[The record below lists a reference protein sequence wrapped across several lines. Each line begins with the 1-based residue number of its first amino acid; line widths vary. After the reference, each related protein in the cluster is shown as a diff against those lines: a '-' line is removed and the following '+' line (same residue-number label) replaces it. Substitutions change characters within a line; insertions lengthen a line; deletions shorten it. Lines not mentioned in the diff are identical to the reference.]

1 MQSRK
6 TAGLLAVVVIVAAVV
21 VFIVLRNNSDSNSG
35 SSNKTFGFALESG
48 KVAGGSQDIS
58 ATQGDHLT
66 VTLHTDVPAELH
78 IHGYEL
84 SKDID
89 AGKTGSISFTA
100 DATGEFEVEAH
111 QLVHGEEGPG
121 SELAQLQVNP

>member
-6 TAGLLAVVVIVAAVV
+6 VAALLGVVVLIAAVV
-21 VFIVLRNNSDSNSG
+21 VFIVLQSGSDSDSG
-35 SSNKTFGFALESG
+35 PTNRTFDFRLANDE
-48 KVAGGSQDIS
+48 VMGGSQDVS

-66 VTLHTDVPAELH
+66 MTLDTDVPAELH

-84 SKDID
+84 SKDVG

-111 QLVHGEEGPG
+111 HLVHGDEGPG
-121 SELAQLQVNP
+121 EELATLQVNP

>member
-6 TAGLLAVVVIVAAVV
+6 TAAIAGVVVLVAAIV
-21 VFIVLRNNSDSNSG
+21 VFIVLQ
-35 SSNKTFGFALESG
+35 
-48 KVAGGSQDIS
+48 GGSDTGGGPANESFDFRVANGKAVGGAQDVS

-89 AGKTGSISFTA
+89 AGKSGSISFTA

-111 QLVHGEEGPG
+111 HLVHGEEGPG
-121 SELAQLQVNP
+121 EELATLQVNP

>member
-6 TAGLLAVVVIVAAVV
+6 TAAVAAVAVLIAAIV
-21 VFIVLRNNSDSNSG
+21 VFVVLQGGSDSGGG
-35 SSNKTFGFALESG
+35 SSNRTFAFDLANG
-48 KVAGGSQDIS
+48 KAVGGSKDIS

-66 VTLHTDVPAELH
+66 VTLRTDVPAELH

-84 SKDID
+84 AKDVD

-111 QLVHGEEGPG
+111 HLVHGEEAPG
-121 SELAQLQVNP
+121 VELAQLAVNP

>member
-6 TAGLLAVVVIVAAVV
+6 TAAIAGVAVLVAAIV
-21 VFIVLRNNSDSNSG
+21 VFIVLQGGSDSSSG
-35 SSNKTFGFALESG
+35 PANESFDFRVANG
-48 KVAGGSQDIS
+48 KAVGGAQDVS

-66 VTLHTDVPAELH
+66 VTLHTDAPAELH

-89 AGKTGSISFTA
+89 AGKSGSISFTA
-100 DATGEFEVEAH
+100 DATGEFELEAH
-111 QLVHGEEGPG
+111 PLVHGEEGAG
-121 SELAQLQVNP
+121 VELGQLKVSP

>member
-6 TAGLLAVVVIVAAVV
+6 VAAGVGLGALVVAVVL
-21 VFIVLRNNSDSNSG
+21 FIVLSGGSDSDNGGQSR
-35 SSNKTFGFALESG
+35 TFAFELADGQA
-48 KVAGGSQDIS
+48 VGGAKDIS
-58 ATQGDHLT
+58 ATQDDHLT
-66 VTLHTDVPAELH
+66 VTLKTDVPAELH

-89 AGKTGSISFTA
+89 AGQEGSIAFTA

-111 QLVHGEEGPG
+111 HLVHGEEGPG
-121 SELAQLQVNP
+121 VSLATLTVNP